1 MKQRDGEGRVGI
13 ISDPGYSGN
22 LHGVEAIEGLESG
35 LGYVVTCPDDDPTV
49 PLPLELH
56 PSLRPDPSRREDIL
70 MEVIGGARRRP
81 GHNIER
87 NRNMH

>member
-1 MKQRDGEGRVGI
+1 M
-13 ISDPGYSGN
+13 
-22 LHGVEAIEGLESG
+22 EAIEGLESG

-70 MEVIGGARRRP
+70 MEVRGGARRRP
-81 GHNIER
+81 GHNIEH
-87 NRNMH
+87 NRIMH